1 MFVSSFL
8 TFTSSPSTFSYFGPL
23 QQQFKITK
31 LMKLNKIPINEVTSI
46 INPSIDT
53 LSMCKIRSTAS
64 YKSTPNKTQIMR
76 TVAIAP
82 ITSYLPY
89 PKVFLSPGDF

>member
-1 MFVSSFL
+1 
-8 TFTSSPSTFSYFGPL
+8 
-23 QQQFKITK
+23 
-31 LMKLNKIPINEVTSI
+31 MKLNKIPINEVTSI

-89 PKVFLSPGDF
+89 PKVFLSPGDFWYFLFEIQTAKKDKIKPATSES